1 MSDAQPIRYEPQ
13 EPAPHLLAAG
23 LAAQIVT
30 LMATGVMVSPLVVA
44 RGAGLDEAA
53 TSWLVFAALFAAG
66 LSTWL
71 QAMQL
76 GRVGG
81 GHTPDACNTIK
92 DDLGAITATRG
103 GAILNDGGTLRLTH
117 VTMRNNRTIDISQST
132 VVGGGAVVNRGRAT
146 LVATDCLFVTL

>member
-1 MSDAQPIRYEPQ
+1 
-13 EPAPHLLAAG
+13 
-23 LAAQIVT
+23 
-30 LMATGVMVSPLVVA
+30 MATGVMVSPLVVA

-81 GHTPDACNTIK
+81 GRTLFVGSNVAFVGLCVN
-92 DDLGAITATRG
+92 AIQAG
-103 GAILNDGGTLRLTH
+103 GLPL
-117 VTMRNNRTIDISQST
+117 M
-132 VVGGGAVVNRGRAT
+132 AT
-146 LVATDCLFVTL
+146 LVCVSSLEAYGGYALTELATFPKTLGYFEFGGVF